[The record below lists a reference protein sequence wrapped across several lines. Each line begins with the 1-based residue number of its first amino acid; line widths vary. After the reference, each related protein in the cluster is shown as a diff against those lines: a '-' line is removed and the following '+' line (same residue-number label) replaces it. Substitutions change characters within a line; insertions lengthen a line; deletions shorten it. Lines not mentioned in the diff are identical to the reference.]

1 MVLGRVLVI
10 AGSDCSGGAGLEA
23 DQKVIA
29 AHGCYAMTAT
39 TALTAQNTTGV
50 FDIHHVPADFL
61 RKQIDACIED
71 IGVDVVKTGMLA
83 SAGTVDAVAA
93 ALEAHKV
100 KTLVVDPV
108 MVSTSGSQLLPSAAL
123 DALRSRLLPMATI
136 LTPNLPEARLL
147 LADSGHGFVPV
158 EKISDLEYIAQL
170 VRNTGPK
177 WVLIKGGHC
186 PFRKDG
192 TVAKSPAEKEIVVDV
207 LYGGGDELFRIE
219 TPYHES
225 RNTHGTGCS
234 LASAIASNLATGMD
248 VVPAVKAACRYVE
261 AGIKTAPGLGSGSGP
276 LNHFHSVS
284 RLPFSPGHF
293 VDYVLEHPDV
303 APVWHRFVNHPFVLA
318 MGNGT
323 LPLESFKGYLV
334 QDYLYLIQFARAN
347 ALASYKAR
355 SMHDIVASA
364 EIVSHIFREMQ
375 LHVGYCEGFGISK
388 EEMEQTEEK
397 EGRLTSCTAYTRYVL
412 DVGQSEDLIGLH
424 IALAPCLLGYGVL
437 AEQLHKDPNSNRESN
452 PYWDW
457 IENYV
462 ADDYVTAVKTGRGK
476 SRSAK
481 GERTGA
487 DDELAELLERHAML
501 QGPSRIEELVKIFIH
516 ATKMEVA
523 FWEMYSSE

>member
-1 MVLGRVLVI
+1 MTMGRVLVI
-10 AGSDCSGGAGLEA
+10 AGSDSSGGAGLEA

-100 KTLVVDPV
+100 KTLVLDPV
-108 MVSTSGSQLLPSAAL
+108 MVATSGSQLLPSEAL
-123 DALRSRLLPMATI
+123 DALRTKLLPMATV

-147 LADSGHGFVPV
+147 LADSGHAFIPV
-158 EKISDLEYIAQL
+158 EKVSDLEDIAQL
-170 VRNTGPK
+170 VRNAGPK
-177 WVLIKGGHC
+177 WVLVKGGHC
-186 PFRKDG
+186 PFRRDG
-192 TVAKSPAEKEIVVDV
+192 VIAKSPEEKEIVVDV
-207 LYGGGDELFRIE
+207 LCGADEVVRIE

-261 AGIKTAPGLGSGSGP
+261 VGIRTAPGLGSGSGP

-303 APVWHRFVNHPFVLA
+303 APVWHQFVNHPFVLA

-334 QDYLYLIQFARAN
+334 QDYLYLVQFARAN
-347 ALASYKAR
+347 ALASYKAKT
-355 SMHDIVASA
+355 MHEIVASA

-375 LHVGYCEGFGISK
+375 LHIRYCQGFGISK
-388 EEMEQTEEK
+388 EQIEQTEEK
-397 EGRLTSCTAYTRYVL
+397 EACTAYTRYVL

-424 IALAPCLLGYGVL
+424 IALAPCLLGYGAL
-437 AEQLHKDPNSNRESN
+437 ADQLHKDPKSKREAN

-462 ADDYVTAVKTGRGK
+462 ADDYVTAVKTGR
-476 SRSAK
+476 A
-481 GERTGA
+481 
-487 DDELAELLERHAML
+487 LLERHAGL
-501 QGPSRIEELVKIFIH
+501 QGPSRIEELIKIFIH
-516 ATKMEVA
+516 ATKMEIA